1 MRRALSSFIAT
12 ILLISIIGC
21 GKTPTWQER
30 YDLGVRYLS
39 EGKYEEAIIAFTAA
53 IEIDAKQA
61 PAYVGRGSAN
71 MALFA
76 ANGGDEESLRQAADD
91 FTEAIAIDP
100 SIIEAYTMLSEAYV
114 QLSDVEKAIG
124 ILHEGFE
131 ATGEPALRTAEDEL
145 TSSYASAEISI
156 ERQDITYT
164 SEITGITNLL
174 HYDLV
179 TVKGDDP
186 RIDRINQTILADFEE
201 FKIAGGAP
209 STDDDRISAGAHH
222 EWMYSYLNSDND
234 YGQGFAPYEVSAK
247 ITCNKNGILS
257 IKYMAH
263 YIYDYFCEYG
273 MIFDLLTGEQ
283 LSYTEYFSEE
293 KEDIIV
299 TIRAQ
304 LQTIIDEG
312 WAMGLEAVEAAL
324 EEDNDY
330 SLMDFYIQD
339 NELTVCSPRMF
350 AGDGS
355 VWTTAIP
362 CGVFIDEWDIWGPEP
377 AVVSFERKD
386 HSIINPDSSVSV
398 DSFYDLP
405 VVEGNTQGIRK
416 INGAFEELYN
426 DYKTEVSEGGWVSE
440 LAEYKP
446 YPEEGYFYVYS
457 ADTTYNENNVLCV
470 RHSMSEYM
478 GGLVSGRFTG
488 EVFDMKT
495 GNRLGL
501 RDLFY
506 RDDDSLLVMI
516 KEKITEFVRGVGGFD
531 NADMNDYRAKIIA
544 DYTLDSLDFYIEEN
558 GELIVYI
565 PRYVLAEGAAGA
577 LIIPCELYIGMD

>member
-1 MRRALSSFIAT
+1 MRRIISSIAVV
-12 ILLISIIGC
+12 ILLISMIGC
-21 GKTPTWQER
+21 AKTFAPTWEEQ

-39 EGKYEEAIIAFTAA
+39 EGKYEEAIIAFTTA

-71 MALFA
+71 MAFLA
-76 ANGGDEESLRQAADD
+76 ANGGEEELLRQAADD
-91 FTEAIAIDP
+91 FIEAIAIDP
-100 SIIEAYTMLSEAYV
+100 SIVDAYTMLSEAYL
-114 QLSDVEKAIG
+114 QLGDVENAIG

-131 ATGEPALRTAEDEL
+131 ATGVEALLTAEEEL
-145 TSSYASAEISI
+145 ASSYASVNVSI

-164 SEITGITNLL
+164 SEITGKTTPI

-209 STDDDRISAGAHH
+209 TTDDDRIGAGVHH
-222 EWMYSYLNSDND
+222 EWLYNYLNSEYD
-234 YGQGFAPYEVSAK
+234 YSSFDLPAEVSAK
-247 ITCNKNGILS
+247 ISCNGNGILS
-257 IKYMAH
+257 IQYMAH
-263 YIYDYFCEYG
+263 YYYDYHCEYG
-273 MIFDLLTGEQ
+273 MTFDLLTGEQ
-283 LSYTEYFSEE
+283 LSYTEYFSED
-293 KEDIIV
+293 KEAIIAK
-299 TIRAQ
+299 IRAQ
-304 LQTIIDEG
+304 LQTIIDEQ
-312 WAMGLEAVEAAL
+312 WAMGLEAVEVSL
-324 EEDNDY
+324 KEGYDY
-330 SLMDFYIQD
+330 SLLNFYIQD
-339 NELTVCSPRMF
+339 NELTVCSPRLF

-362 CGVFIDEWDIWGPEP
+362 CGVFINEWDIWGPEP

-386 HSIINPDSSVSV
+386 HSISNASVN
-398 DSFYDLP
+398 SFYDLP
-405 VVEGNTQGIRK
+405 VVEGNTPGIRK

-478 GGLVSGRFTG
+478 GGLVNGRFIG

-506 RDDDSLLVMI
+506 RDDDSLLAII

-531 NADMNDYRAKIIA
+531 NADMNEYRAKIIA

-558 GELIVYI
+558 GELIIYI
-565 PRYVLAEGAAGA
+565 PRYTLAEGAAGA
-577 LIIPCELYIGMD
+577 LIIPCELYIGVD